1 MIMSCDYHRDFP
13 ASSKSEE
20 ISHNMDW
27 DNEEEVVSNLT
38 LVGIVGI
45 QDPVRPEVSSH
56 LPALSR
62 PLTSC
67 LSPSLIVARMFPA
80 LVTMQTSLFLLWC

>member
-13 ASSKSEE
+13 ASSQSGG

-27 DNEEEVVSNLT
+27 DNEEAVVSNLT

-45 QDPVRPEVSSH
+45 QDPVRPEVSYHSTG
-56 LPALSR
+56 PIPSR
-62 PLTSC
+62 
-67 LSPSLIVARMFPA
+67 
-80 LVTMQTSLFLLWC
+80 TSLSLT